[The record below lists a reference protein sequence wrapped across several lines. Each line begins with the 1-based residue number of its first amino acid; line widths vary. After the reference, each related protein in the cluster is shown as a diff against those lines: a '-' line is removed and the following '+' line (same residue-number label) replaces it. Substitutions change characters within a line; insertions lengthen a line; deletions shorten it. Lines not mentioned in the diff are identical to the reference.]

1 MTCALASACGL
12 MSVEI
17 VGPQSWSLMPRVSI
31 ALCLPTRQLCTQP
44 AVLSCFDCGLLHAF
58 LSVVHPSQQANI
70 TSHCSL
76 VGVSPAVFLYA
87 CTSALFSF
95 SVLNSCPC
103 ISAFFCTCGRVS
115 EPGLV
120 MHAVQVVCHRAIP
133 QACLHAFMHKGTVW
147 ALER

>member
-1 MTCALASACGL
+1 MCSCFSLWPDVCRNRWPSELVFNAKSQHCLMSPHTPALHSACC
-12 MSVEI
+12 
-17 VGPQSWSLMPRVSI
+17 PY
-31 ALCLPTRQLCTQP
+31 
-44 AVLSCFDCGLLHAF
+44 SCFDCGLLHAF

-133 QACLHAFMHKGTVW
+133 QACLHPFMHKGTVW